1 MNIVEFALKFKD
13 LASGELGKFGA
24 QTKRIF
30 DNATRQ
36 GVNFCCLS
44 SQRYI
49 FLKIENRYKQSKSQR
64 DALMKK
70 KLK

>member
-1 MNIVEFALKFKD
+1 MNVTRCSVVSALIGYKGGGMV
-13 LASGELGKFGA
+13 SWG
-24 QTKRIF
+24 
-30 DNATRQ
+30 
-36 GVNFCCLS
+36 CLS
-44 SQRYI
+44 SQRDN

>member
-49 FLKIENRYKQSKSQR
+49 FLKAKS
-64 DALMKK
+64 A
-70 KLK
+70 